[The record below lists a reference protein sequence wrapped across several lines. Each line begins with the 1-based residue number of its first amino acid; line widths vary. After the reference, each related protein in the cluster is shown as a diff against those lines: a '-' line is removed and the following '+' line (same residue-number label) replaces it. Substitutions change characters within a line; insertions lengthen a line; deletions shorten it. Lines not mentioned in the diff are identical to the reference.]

1 MLSTEAEDWQWW
13 KLGYDR
19 GEWEPVSRMVSLT
32 HILPCGL
39 RNPRKLFFR
48 FANLALIYAESAG
61 V

>member
-39 RNPRKLFFR
+39 RNPGKLFFSIR
-48 FANLALIYAESAG
+48 
-61 V
+61 